1 MNDIWESQRQSE
13 RASLRWRR
21 LRTELAQA
29 PNRERRSSHRPVS
42 VDRVV
47 PWAPVDAAPLLSAFG
62 SSLPGSSAEAPP
74 SPEAPPSSAPAV
86 RFRGWRRQLPIKELQ
101 AVLRESYARVQ
112 RLNTP
117 PAGEPF
123 WRDGKPWATDEEFI
137 EDLCEELREQFKR
150 YLKETSKALV

>member
-1 MNDIWESQRQSE
+1 MNDLWSPLVQSE

-29 PNRERRSSHRPVS
+29 PNRERRSSHRSVS
-42 VDRVV
+42 VDRAVS
-47 PWAPVDAAPLLSAFG
+47 WERVDAGPLVSAFG
-62 SSLPGSSAEAPP
+62 SSLPGSLAGSA
-74 SPEAPPSSAPAV
+74 PSSAPGV
-86 RFRGWRRQLPIKELQ
+86 RFRGWRRQLPIRELQ